1 MGEESCPA
9 CDGARWVPHRT
20 VRGATIELCCGC
32 GLGRTSPSPLRRSQ
46 DFGAV
51 STADGRERLRPR
63 WRKFAQL
70 QLVMLRPLQRSI
82 SSRPRLVDVGCSVGA
97 LVEKANEQ
105 GWAAIGFEPDW
116 RACEIAFDRVPVVHG
131 FFVSN
136 AVLANTVHAVVT
148 SHVLEHVDDP
158 VAFLREIGNALAP
171 GGELLVVCPNH
182 AGWIASVQRSR
193 WHGYAVEQHL
203 WHFTPQTLTRVVE
216 RAGFAVRMA
225 RTRASWYESP
235 LLPWLT
241 QPMLD
246 AGLRVASWL
255 GLGDEIA
262 VLGKRTPTA
271 NRVGAHA

>member
-1 MGEESCPA
+1 MSRNRCPA
-9 CDGARWVPHRT
+9 CDSTWWVPYRK
-20 VRGATIELCCGC
+20 VRRASIELCCGC
-32 GLGRTSPSPLRRSQ
+32 GLGRTWPPPLPHSQDYGPVSMADVRERSRFRWQRIAQAQLDLLEPLRRLS
-46 DFGAV
+46 A
-51 STADGRERLRPR
+51 ARP
-63 WRKFAQL
+63 
-70 QLVMLRPLQRSI
+70 S
-82 SSRPRLVDVGCSVGA
+82 LVDVGCSVGA

-116 RACEIAFDRVPVVHG
+116 RACEIASDRVPVVHG
-131 FFVSN
+131 FFVAN

-225 RTRASWYESP
+225 RTRASWYASP